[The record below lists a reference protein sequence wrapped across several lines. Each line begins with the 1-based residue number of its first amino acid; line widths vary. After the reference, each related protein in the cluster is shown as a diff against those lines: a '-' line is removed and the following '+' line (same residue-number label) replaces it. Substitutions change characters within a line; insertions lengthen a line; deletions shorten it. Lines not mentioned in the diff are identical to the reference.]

1 MATERMRLIMSKF
14 NLFQVGKRA
23 ARSRFGHYYHLL
35 RSIKEQTN
43 YLRKLNNQLSEEY
56 KVPDVWFDDFDTT
69 SNHHQTFEDLEFV
82 YVVPSTNIK
91 KLFMFQYEI
100 MKQIQPNTGI
110 GLCRGLEFSG
120 MKFDECAD
128 LDLFKNPGVYKR
140 RINLVNNWNS
150 EPVGVSLANYSDS
163 RCDGLQK
170 KELWQIREY
179 AKRNGI
185 KLAGLPAIA
194 ACLVQD
200 ESLLRFMNSVFLP
213 QICVPELLAD
223 GLTSYHHIVFS
234 VEISGNKFRLNA
246 QPDFELP
253 SRNKYCMPIFID

>member
-1 MATERMRLIMSKF
+1 MMSRF
-14 NLFQVGKRA
+14 NLFQVCERT
-23 ARSRFGHYYHLL
+23 ARSRFDHYHHLL
-35 RSIKEQTN
+35 HSIKDQAN
-43 YLRKLNNQLSEEY
+43 YLRELNNQLSEEY
-56 KVPDVWFDDFDTT
+56 KVPDVWFEDFDTT

-82 YVVPSTNIK
+82 YIVPSKNIK
-91 KLFMFQYEI
+91 KLFMFQFEI
-100 MKQIQPNTGI
+100 MKQVQPNTGI
-110 GLCRGLEFSG
+110 GLCRGLELSG
-120 MKFDECAD
+120 MRFDECAD
-128 LDLFKNPGVYKR
+128 LDLFKNPGIYKR

-150 EPVGVSLANYSDS
+150 EPAGVSLDNYSDS
-163 RCDGLQK
+163 RCDGPQK

-179 AKRNGI
+179 AKQNGF

-200 ESLLRFMNSVFLP
+200 KSLLRFMDSVFLP
-213 QICVPELLAD
+213 QICAPELLAD

-234 VEISGNKFRLNA
+234 VEIRGNQVMLNA